1 MASKPNIRSI
11 RFSDELAELIE
22 RQVGN
27 SFTEKFENLIT
38 RCVWELPQKEAELKQ
53 VQERIQQERKRL
65 ADLQKRREKPGS
77 EARLR
82 QRLQTREAR
91 GREHGCGGRRRRISQ
106 RRSSS
111 SSGPAADERGRR
123 WRRRRTAGRCG
134 GCFCRLSRSMPWR
147 WRCASLP

>member
-65 ADLQKRREKPGS
+65 ADLQKRREKLDRVRAS
-77 EARLR
+77 IQQSLDYQLKELERL
-82 QRLQTREAR
+82 
-91 GREHGCGGRRRRISQ
+91 
-106 RRSSS
+106 
-111 SSGPAADERGRR
+111 
-123 WRRRRTAGRCG
+123 
-134 GCFCRLSRSMPWR
+134 
-147 WRCASLP
+147 

>member
-53 VQERIQQERKRL
+53 VQERIQQGRKRL
-65 ADLQKRREKPGS
+65 ADLQKRREKLDRVIGS
-77 EARLR
+77 IQQSLDYQLKELERL
-82 QRLQTREAR
+82 
-91 GREHGCGGRRRRISQ
+91 
-106 RRSSS
+106 
-111 SSGPAADERGRR
+111 
-123 WRRRRTAGRCG
+123 
-134 GCFCRLSRSMPWR
+134 
-147 WRCASLP
+147 

>member
-65 ADLQKRREKPGS
+65 ADLQKRREKLDRVLGS
-77 EARLR
+77 IQQSLDYQLKELERL
-82 QRLQTREAR
+82 
-91 GREHGCGGRRRRISQ
+91 
-106 RRSSS
+106 
-111 SSGPAADERGRR
+111 
-123 WRRRRTAGRCG
+123 
-134 GCFCRLSRSMPWR
+134 
-147 WRCASLP
+147 